1 MAGAED
7 PLSCDLEG
15 LFFSYLSGGKSGSSC
30 LLCNG
35 ATAREG
41 HVQGRSWSSCRVAR
55 VLALQS
61 FSPKEISYT
70 PLNTEQGLP

>member
-15 LFFSYLSGGKSGSSC
+15 LFFSHLSGGRSGSSR
-30 LLCNG
+30 LLCN
-35 ATAREG
+35 ATARES
-41 HVQGRSWSSCRVAR
+41 HVQGRSWSSCRAAR

-61 FSPKEISYT
+61 FSPKEISYA
-70 PLNTEQGLP
+70 PLNTEQGLL